1 MDLKNKIILVLSV
14 ISIVLILVIGYNVFF
29 KSKFN
34 NNYNLDDLNLNS
46 KNIVDN
52 DSFNSTAA
60 DSNYNVEIEPHTSDN
75 IISKANVPEIISK
88 KIVFS
93 PEEYASIK
101 NCTPFLGD
109 NNSPLKILFVNLN
122 DAYQF
127 TEIRSDI
134 IDNQFK
140 KISPFKE
147 NLNKTAFYSIN
158 IENADENSICS
169 NYDIGFNGGVVCDNS
184 KIYEEI
190 NKFCEIDDVRG
201 LITIVIL
208 NSNRGGSGGDIIYI
222 GTDKER
228 EPEVN
233 FALKKN
239 VAIHEVGHNFGL
251 ADLYFGALYFD
262 GRPSKFWD
270 VNYSRA
276 FLNVDGPGCAK
287 WCNSYKPVSEYTE
300 SLTSKCLTFTEKQDC
315 VSFNRYLE
323 GFCNYEGTDAAC
335 CVWSDEKFEYF
346 NTNCVPVIGTEN
358 IGIDCL
364 EGSGCY
370 FGAVYGNY
378 AWRPVNSRGF
388 SESIMYGLSTDSFDS
403 VSERELSKV
412 FKCCLS
418 EESSGLDC
426 VDFRKTYSDF
436 LENINFK
443 KRIGSCGYKK

>member
-1 MDLKNKIILVLSV
+1 MDLKNKIILVLSI
-14 ISIVLILVIGYNVFF
+14 ISIILILVIGHNAFY

-34 NNYNLDDLNLNS
+34 NYYNLEGRNLNS

-52 DSFNSTAA
+52 DSFNPIVV
-60 DSNYNVEIEPHTSDN
+60 DPNYTVEIEPHISNN
-75 IISKANVPEIISK
+75 IISESKDKIIPEKII
-88 KIVFS
+88 FS

-101 NCTPFLGD
+101 SCNPFLGD
-109 NNSPLKILFVNLN
+109 NNSPLKILFVNFN
-122 DAYQF
+122 NAYQF

-158 IENADENSICS
+158 IENTEENSICS
-169 NYDIGFNGGVVCDNS
+169 NYELGLHGGVECDNS

-190 NKFCEIDDVRG
+190 NKVCEIDDVRG

-208 NSNRGGSGGDIIYI
+208 NSNRGGSGGDIIYV

-233 FALKKN
+233 LALKKN
-239 VAIHEVGHNFGL
+239 IAIHEVGHNFGL
-251 ADLYFGALYFD
+251 ADLYFGVFYFD
-262 GRPSKFWD
+262 GSPSKFWD
-270 VNYSRA
+270 VNYSRS
-276 FLNVDGPGCAK
+276 FLNVDGPGCSK

-315 VSFNRYLE
+315 VSYGRDSDRS
-323 GFCNYEGTDAAC
+323 CNYDGADAEC
-335 CVWSDEKFEYF
+335 CVWSEDKFEYF
-346 NTNCVPVIGTEN
+346 NTNCVPAIGNEN
-358 IGIDCL
+358 IGIDCI

-378 AWRPVNSRGF
+378 AWRPVNSQGF
-388 SESIMYGLSTDSFDS
+388 SESIMYGLNTDNFDS
-403 VSERELSKV
+403 VSERELSKI

-418 EESSGLDC
+418 EESNTSEC

-443 KRIGSCGYKK
+443 KRIGSCGYKN